1 MGKSWNEVSLGRWKI
16 ARARRLYPRLGPC
29 YGVREKAGSETMSDP
44 TLKLVADAA
53 AGGPAAARELVRVLY
68 PVVQARV
75 GRVLW
80 RLRGGGGR
88 DLRGETEDLT
98 QEVFAFLFEDRAKAL
113 LAWDPTRGLSL
124 PNFVGL
130 LAERRAISHLRSGRQ
145 SHYNEDP
152 TTESVLDHQSEP
164 SPGPEPAAFSREL
177 LAALLDRLR
186 EELSPLGMHLFVLIY
201 VEERSVEEVAAAARL
216 SADAVYAW
224 RSRLRKLVA
233 VLAAELAGD
242 SGPIAISP
250 RKEVTRH
257 EPG

>member
-1 MGKSWNEVSLGRWKI
+1 
-16 ARARRLYPRLGPC
+16 
-29 YGVREKAGSETMSDP
+29 MSDAA
-44 TLKLVADAA
+44 TVKLVADAA
-53 AGGPAAARELVRVLY
+53 AGQAGAARELVRVLY

-80 RLRGGGGR
+80 RLRGGGQR

-98 QEVFAFLFEDRAKAL
+98 QEVFAFLFEERAKAL

-124 PNFVGL
+124 QNFVGL
-130 LAERRAISHLRSGRQ
+130 LAERRSISHLRSGRQ

-152 TTESVLDHQSEP
+152 TSDSALDRQGEP

-186 EELSPLGMHLFVLIY
+186 QSLSPLGMHLFVLIY
-201 VEERSVEEVAAAARL
+201 VEERSVEEVAEAANL
-216 SADAVYAW
+216 SNDAVYAW

-233 VLAAELAGD
+233 TLAADLAGE
-242 SGPIAISP
+242 SGPVAVFA
-250 RKEVTRH
+250 RKEVSRH